1 MSITQNGNSALMMAA
16 SEGEAEIVSLL
27 VKAGA
32 SLDLQNEVNSSL
44 HHSVMLCGIQTYH
57 VLLLV
62 RL

>member
-16 SEGEAEIVSLL
+16 SDGEAEIVSLL

-32 SLDLQNEVNSSL
+32 ALDLQNEVNNPL